1 MWPSPSANQHNS
13 ASFIMTLRPQ
23 FFLVR
28 PGAEQ
33 ITTTGQIRVQ
43 PATAVPLIPIDLLPG
58 WVEVVGVPR
67 SLSPEETK
75 DMGNLGVVH
84 SELDT
89 FKLRFAAITEDEP
102 CDSDD
107 SEESNVMQPSATSSG
122 DTLVEPKPITY
133 SSSKLSPI
141 LVPKSK
147 LKPAQGLSSSR
158 HNPDKQRQSAE
169 VEQKSALHKE
179 TGKLPTNTTSPTA
192 SPCRHWCHYG
202 VCRWGID
209 CHYEHTMPITTT
221 GLEEVGLSRFPDW
234 WLQARGLKPMSPELL
249 RLSDVSSGRR
259 STTAR
264 KMMAQLRKKQKA
276 KTCVKREDMQLRNY
290 NEASE
295 AEDEYEEEENM
306 ENEPKAKGKSEGVL
320 IEFD

>member
-1 MWPSPSANQHNS
+1 
-13 ASFIMTLRPQ
+13 MTLRPQ

-33 ITTTGQIRVQ
+33 ITATGQIRTQ
-43 PATAVPLIPIDLLPG
+43 PATAVPLIPIDLLPE
-58 WVEVVGVPR
+58 WVEVIGVPR

-89 FKLRFAAITEDEP
+89 FELRFAAITEDEP

-107 SEESNVMQPSATSSG
+107 SEESNVIQPSTISSG
-122 DTLVEPKPITY
+122 DTLVKPKPIT
-133 SSSKLSPI
+133 SSSRLSPI
-141 LVPKSK
+141 PVPKGK
-147 LKPAQGLSSSR
+147 LKPAQGLTSSR
-158 HNPDKQRQSAE
+158 HNPDKQQQSAE

-179 TGKLPTNTTSPTA
+179 TGKLPTNTTSLTPMPSPTA

-202 VCRWGID
+202 VCRWGVD
-209 CHYEHTMPITTT
+209 CHYEHTMPTTAT
-221 GLEEVGLSRFPDW
+221 GLEEIGLSGFPDW
-234 WLQARGLKPMSPELL
+234 WLQARGLMPMPPELL
-249 RLSDVSSGRR
+249 RLTDASSSRS

-276 KTCVKREDMQLRNY
+276 KICVKREDIQLRNY
-290 NEASE
+290 NKASE
-295 AEDEYEEEENM
+295 AEDEYEEEEKM

>member
-1 MWPSPSANQHNS
+1 
-13 ASFIMTLRPQ
+13 MTLRPQ

-33 ITTTGQIRVQ
+33 ITATGQIRTQ
-43 PATAVPLIPIDLLPG
+43 PATAVPLIPIDLLPE
-58 WVEVVGVPR
+58 WVEVIGVPR

-89 FKLRFAAITEDEP
+89 FELRFAAITEDEP

-107 SEESNVMQPSATSSG
+107 SEESNVIQPSTISSG
-122 DTLVEPKPITY
+122 DTLVKPKPIT
-133 SSSKLSPI
+133 SSSRLSPI
-141 LVPKSK
+141 PVPKGK
-147 LKPAQGLSSSR
+147 LKPAQGLTSSR
-158 HNPDKQRQSAE
+158 HNPDKQQQSAE
-169 VEQKSALHKE
+169 VEQK
-179 TGKLPTNTTSPTA
+179 
-192 SPCRHWCHYG
+192 WG
-202 VCRWGID
+202 VD
-209 CHYEHTMPITTT
+209 CHYEHTMPTTAT
-221 GLEEVGLSRFPDW
+221 GLEEIGLSGFPDW
-234 WLQARGLKPMSPELL
+234 WLQARGLMPMPPELL
-249 RLSDVSSGRR
+249 RLTDASSSRS

-276 KTCVKREDMQLRNY
+276 KICVKREDIQLRNY
-290 NEASE
+290 NKASE
-295 AEDEYEEEENM
+295 AEDEYEEEEKM

>member
-1 MWPSPSANQHNS
+1 
-13 ASFIMTLRPQ
+13 MTLRPQ

-33 ITTTGQIRVQ
+33 ITTTGQILVQ
-43 PATAVPLIPIDLLPG
+43 PATAVPLIPIDLLPE

-75 DMGNLGVVH
+75 YMGNLGVVH

-89 FKLRFAAITEDEP
+89 FKLRFAVITEDEP
-102 CDSDD
+102 YDSDD
-107 SEESNVMQPSATSSG
+107 LEESNAMQPSTISSG
-122 DTLVEPKPITY
+122 DTLVKLKPITSWSRL
-133 SSSKLSPI
+133 SSTP
-141 LVPKSK
+141 VPKGK

-158 HNPDKQRQSAE
+158 HNPDNQQQPAE

-179 TGKLPTNTTSPTA
+179 TRKFLTNTTSPTLTPSTTA

-209 CHYEHTMPITTT
+209 CHYEHTMPTTAT
-221 GLEEVGLSRFPDW
+221 GLEEVGLLGFPDW
-234 WLQARGLKPMSPELL
+234 WLQARGLMPMSPDLL
-249 RLSDVSSGRR
+249 RVSDVLSGRR
-259 STTAR
+259 STTAK
-264 KMMAQLRKKQKA
+264 KMAAQLRKKQKA
-276 KTCVKREDMQLRNY
+276 KICVKGEDVQLRNY
-290 NEASE
+290 NEASQ
-295 AEDEYEEEENM
+295 AEDEYEEEGNV
-306 ENEPKAKGKSEGVL
+306 ENEPKATGKSKGVL